1 MGVISQKPFGV
12 LQTGVA
18 QLVEHWSPKPG
29 VGSSSL
35 STRANKRIMNI
46 VSYIKESFS
55 ELKEHVSWTALPE
68 LSNLT
73 VIVLVF
79 SLIFAGLIWLA
90 DSILSRIVKLYF
102 DFIN

>member
-1 MGVISQKPFGV
+1 MSGVRVSQPV
-12 LQTGVA
+12 Q
-18 QLVEHWSPKPG
+18 
-29 VGSSSL
+29 
-35 STRANKRIMNI
+35 NKIVMNI

-55 ELKEHVSWTALPE
+55 ELKEHVSWTAIPE

-73 VIVLVF
+73 VVVLVF

-90 DSILSRIVKLYF
+90 DSVLSRIVKLYF

>member
-1 MGVISQKPFGV
+1 
-12 LQTGVA
+12 
-18 QLVEHWSPKPG
+18 
-29 VGSSSL
+29 
-35 STRANKRIMNI
+35 MNI

-73 VIVLVF
+73 VVVLVF

-90 DSILSRIVKLYF
+90 DSILSRFVKFYF
-102 DFIN
+102 DLIN

>member
-1 MGVISQKPFGV
+1 MD
-12 LQTGVA
+12 
-18 QLVEHWSPKPG
+18 
-29 VGSSSL
+29 
-35 STRANKRIMNI
+35 I

-55 ELKEHVSWTALPE
+55 ELKEHVSWTAIPK

-73 VIVLVF
+73 VVVLVF

-90 DSILSRIVKLYF
+90 DSVLSRIVKIYF

>member
-1 MGVISQKPFGV
+1 M
-12 LQTGVA
+12 
-18 QLVEHWSPKPG
+18 VEHWSPKPG

-35 STRANKRIMNI
+35 STRANKIVMNI

-55 ELKEHVSWTALPE
+55 ELKEHVSWTAIPE

-73 VIVLVF
+73 VVVLVF

-90 DSILSRIVKLYF
+90 DSVLSRIVKLYF

>member
-1 MGVISQKPFGV
+1 
-12 LQTGVA
+12 
-18 QLVEHWSPKPG
+18 
-29 VGSSSL
+29 
-35 STRANKRIMNI
+35 MNI

-73 VIVLVF
+73 VVVLVF

>member
-1 MGVISQKPFGV
+1 MQ
-12 LQTGVA
+12 
-18 QLVEHWSPKPG
+18 
-29 VGSSSL
+29 
-35 STRANKRIMNI
+35 NKIIMNI

-55 ELKEHVSWTALPE
+55 ELKEHVSWTAIPE

-73 VIVLVF
+73 VVVLVF

-90 DSILSRIVKLYF
+90 DSVLSRIVKIYF

>member
-1 MGVISQKPFGV
+1 M
-12 LQTGVA
+12 
-18 QLVEHWSPKPG
+18 VEHWSPKPG

-90 DSILSRIVKLYF
+90 DSVLSRIVKLYF

>member
-1 MGVISQKPFGV
+1 MSGVRVSQPV
-12 LQTGVA
+12 QI
-18 QLVEHWSPKPG
+18 
-29 VGSSSL
+29 
-35 STRANKRIMNI
+35 KRIMNI

>member
-1 MGVISQKPFGV
+1 MQ
-12 LQTGVA
+12 
-18 QLVEHWSPKPG
+18 
-29 VGSSSL
+29 
-35 STRANKRIMNI
+35 NKIVMNI

-55 ELKEHVSWTALPE
+55 ELKEHVSWTAIPE

-73 VIVLVF
+73 VVVLVF

-90 DSILSRIVKLYF
+90 DSVLSRIVKIYF

>member
-1 MGVISQKPFGV
+1 
-12 LQTGVA
+12 
-18 QLVEHWSPKPG
+18 LVEHWSPKPG

-90 DSILSRIVKLYF
+90 DSVLSRIVKLYF